1 MTEGTR
7 THVTDV
13 IVALDG
19 QCDEI
24 ERLVRDAMREYS
36 MASETNDPGAQV
48 VAIGEMESYTEA
60 YATLRKAIK
69 ILESTWSDSK
79 CNS

>member
-7 THVTDV
+7 ANIADV
-13 IVALDG
+13 IVALDD

-24 ERLVRDAMREYS
+24 ERLVGGAMREYS
-36 MASETNDPGAQV
+36 MASETNDSGAQV

>member
-13 IVALDG
+13 IVALDD

-48 VAIGEMESYTEA
+48 VAFGEMESYTEA
-60 YATLRKAIK
+60 YAAVRKAIK
-69 ILESTWSDSK
+69 ILSDARK
-79 CNS
+79 GIE

>member
-1 MTEGTR
+1 MTGGTR
-7 THVTDV
+7 AHIADV
-13 IVALDG
+13 IVALDN
-19 QCDEI
+19 QRDEI
-24 ERLVRDAMREYS
+24 ERLVGEAMREYS
-36 MASETNDPGAQV
+36 MASEKNDPGAQA

-69 ILESTWSDSK
+69 ILERTWGDSK